1 MNKRRVIKLF
11 FSFASPITAAVW
23 SLRPTVINIESIRKK
38 EEAIPAFSD
47 KVIFNDWEDVIEL
60 LAKQAEKDIRRRYYE

>member
-11 FSFASPITAAVW
+11 FSFASPITVVVW

-38 EEAIPAFSD
+38 EEVVTVIKDNAIFRMKLP
-47 KVIFNDWEDVIEL
+47 NG
-60 LAKQAEKDIRRRYYE
+60 AKIV